1 MRKSSYIN
9 SQDHVSELVQKRT
22 QTKYGNAQMKTTKP
36 DISLNQALKNS
47 LIPHTKSK
55 NMLNVNMTNLG
66 GSNDG
71 LDDFSAPSTV
81 EHKREKAK
89 F

>member
-1 MRKSSYIN
+1 
-9 SQDHVSELVQKRT
+9 
-22 QTKYGNAQMKTTKP
+22 MKTAKP

-81 EHKREKAK
+81 EHKKEKAK
-89 F
+89 FSGARFDYK